1 MSLFMN
7 TLRELL
13 VLIALTQIFVF
24 LQGTATVHVLLFLP
38 NIHLRIID
46 VPYYGLEARFCMITK
61 EIGNVTTTKLDY
73 IV

>member
-1 MSLFMN
+1 MNLVFIVYSLKDF
-7 TLRELL
+7 L
-13 VLIALTQIFVF
+13 VDRIATIPC
-24 LQGTATVHVLLFLP
+24 ATCVEFKIAFLP